1 MLLLLA
7 GTLAFAQEADSYG
20 ALVLRSPVQAVA
32 TVNGEGAFLL
42 VPGQDLRWGRIRPG
56 SYRIGVSS
64 GGEQWQREVQVQP
77 GQTETLVAAL
87 SSAGSPLDAGA
98 LPPAPVTDA
107 ASADN
112 PPALDPPPATA
123 TLSIPPEIVTQPRK
137 EDREE
142 QEAQQY
148 RRELDLLRQQRE
160 DRAAEQQERDAQ
172 ARALR
177 EDQRR
182 EQEMQEEQ
190 EKSRKPKRPKVH

>member
-64 GGEQWQREVQVQP
+64 GGELWQCEVQVQP
-77 GQTETLVAAL
+77 GGTETLVAAL

-123 TLSIPPEIVTQPRK
+123 TLSIPPEIVTQQRK

-142 QEAQQY
+142 QEAQY

>member
-123 TLSIPPEIVTQPRK
+123 TLSIPPEIVTQQRK

-142 QEAQQY
+142 QEAQY